1 MFRGLGRMAWLWQN
15 HMPGSGS
22 ERDGDDLAC
31 DTSFNLDLFVFDS
44 TGAAKSKQHRI
55 GNDFRR
61 RGTSKQRGEI
71 DIIRRYHSMK
81 ITKYDP
87 NQLSLD
93 LNFKQTIAG
102 TARAIRESLDPQTVA
117 YLKHNDIGAC
127 HIIALSI
134 KAALADTGMGRD
146 ELVDRINGYFCR
158 TAAGHQADPP
168 ECLKPLTSHQL
179 NNYLSKP
186 TAYRLPAYY
195 LYAICHV
202 LDTLEPIRGIAAAMG
217 AEVISR
223 EDAQL
228 LHLVK
233 LQRAMAAGAALEK
246 RLQKRLMN

>member
-1 MFRGLGRMAWLWQN
+1 
-15 HMPGSGS
+15 
-22 ERDGDDLAC
+22 
-31 DTSFNLDLFVFDS
+31 
-44 TGAAKSKQHRI
+44 
-55 GNDFRR
+55 
-61 RGTSKQRGEI
+61 
-71 DIIRRYHSMK
+71 MK

-102 TARAIRESLDPQTVA
+102 TARAIRESLDPQTA
-117 YLKHNDIGAC
+117 AHLKHNDIGAC
-127 HIIALSI
+127 HVIALAI
-134 KAALADTGMGRD
+134 KSALAETDMGRD

-158 TAAGHQADPP
+158 TAVGHKANPP
-168 ECLKPLTSHQL
+168 ECLRPLTSHQL

-217 AEVISR
+217 AEVINR

-233 LQRAMAAGAALEK
+233 LQRAMAQGKELEK
-246 RLQKRLMN
+246 RLQKQLMN